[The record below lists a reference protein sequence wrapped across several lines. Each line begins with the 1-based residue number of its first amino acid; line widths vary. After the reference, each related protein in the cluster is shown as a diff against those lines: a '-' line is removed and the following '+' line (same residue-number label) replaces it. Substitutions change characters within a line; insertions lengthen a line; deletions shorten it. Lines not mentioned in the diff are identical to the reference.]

1 MYFPLCNY
9 FLRHLYYS
17 ILKAKMY
24 KCDYFILNYKHTC
37 VLNIFLSCLKLIK
50 RIEYVIMQI
59 FYRSDD
65 FPYIIPYI
73 PLQYS
78 HLL

>member
-1 MYFPLCNY
+1 MWLFYSELQTYMCFEYFS
-9 FLRHLYYS
+9 FLFK
-17 ILKAKMY
+17 I
-24 KCDYFILNYKHTC
+24 
-37 VLNIFLSCLKLIK
+37 IK